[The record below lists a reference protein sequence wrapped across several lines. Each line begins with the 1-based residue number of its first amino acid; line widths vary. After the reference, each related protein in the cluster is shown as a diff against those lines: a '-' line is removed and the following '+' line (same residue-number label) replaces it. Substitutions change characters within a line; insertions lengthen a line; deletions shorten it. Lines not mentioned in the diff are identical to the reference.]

1 LKEEQMGMLFSINP
15 SGDARDLP
23 ARIEQTAGA
32 LKVHETATLIGVS
45 RSSMYQQLLS
55 GALPYSRLPSGA
67 IRIDPARLAA
77 WLREREV
84 AFPERKAA

>member
-1 LKEEQMGMLFSINP
+1 MGMLMSINP

-45 RSSMYQQLLS
+45 RSYMYQQLLS
-55 GALPYSRLPSGA
+55 GAIPYYRLPSGA
-67 IRIDPARLAA
+67 IRIDPARLAQ
-77 WLREREV
+77 WLRDHEIGADESTHR
-84 AFPERKAA
+84 RAA